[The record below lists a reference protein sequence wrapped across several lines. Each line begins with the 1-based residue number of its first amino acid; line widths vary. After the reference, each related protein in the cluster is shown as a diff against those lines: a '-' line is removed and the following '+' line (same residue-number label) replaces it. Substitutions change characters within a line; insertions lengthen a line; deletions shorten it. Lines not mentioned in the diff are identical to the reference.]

1 MDFYVERKFEKVLIE
16 NGWEPA
22 PTRECPSCAFGS
34 LVYFCPCTGVTG
46 RKQNVESSWKRLV
59 KRIDPV
65 DAVSWIFPART
76 PSNRKFVADAA
87 GAYVVT
93 GTRFYSGGP
102 IVARGVGANLP
113 ENTPFLTNSRGIAA
127 EFGRTGQ
134 GGHLRQLLPRWEGQV
149 ARG

>member
-1 MDFYVERKFEKVLIE
+1 M
-16 NGWEPA
+16 
-22 PTRECPSCAFGS
+22 
-34 LVYFCPCTGVTG
+34 TG

-59 KRIDPV
+59 KHIDPV
-65 DAVSWIFPART
+65 NAVWWIFPART

-93 GTRFYSGGP
+93 GTRFYGGGP
-102 IVARGVGANLP
+102 IVARDVGANLP

-127 EFGRTGQ
+127 ELGRTCQ
-134 GGHLRQLLPRWEGQV
+134 DGHLCQLLPRWEGQV